1 MENVLCYR
9 NPIIARDGYNLEERV
24 PRIRELQ
31 SRQEQ
36 LQTRK
41 IEIETQMSDRRVEL
55 ADLETISG
63 YVDDLHK
70 LLKEG
75 SLTERRAFIR
85 SFVREV
91 KVTGDEAVLTYSIP
105 LLPEKITIEK
115 EEVLPTVQYGGR

>member
-1 MENVLCYR
+1 MPVDTEYR
-9 NPIIARDGYNLEERV
+9 PGITGRNRLVPCDELKSIFDATIDSNHRLERLYDAIETGKMNLEELV

-41 IEIETQMSDRRVEL
+41 IETETQMSDRRVEL

-70 LLKEG
+70 LLNT
-75 SLTERRAFIR
+75 S
-85 SFVREV
+85 
-91 KVTGDEAVLTYSIP
+91 
-105 LLPEKITIEK
+105 
-115 EEVLPTVQYGGR
+115 PT